1 MCKPSRSE
9 KIDEWYVKYK
19 TRLKRFLQ
27 SRTNVHDAEEILQAT
42 WEKLLEDGLP
52 EDHPNV
58 KAFIFTTAKHL
69 LIDQKRSRKRRRMIL
84 ELKVFPFITAQG
96 KQDLS
101 ASFHA
106 EKELEQMLKK
116 FRECLAKLPEPD
128 QTIVEHKITA
138 VKQKDTA
145 KKFDRS
151 EPWVSNRAKAAIQ
164 RVAKCV
170 QSGGA

>member
-1 MCKPSRSE
+1 MYQLA
-9 KIDEWYVKYK
+9 I
-19 TRLKRFLQ
+19 
-27 SRTNVHDAEEILQAT
+27 
-42 WEKLLEDGLP
+42 
-52 EDHPNV
+52 
-58 KAFIFTTAKHL
+58 
-69 LIDQKRSRKRRRMIL
+69 
-84 ELKVFPFITAQG
+84 KVFPFITAQG

-151 EPWVSNRAKAAIQ
+151 VPWVSNRAKAAIQ